1 MTPKREPADT
11 RSAQTES
18 AQTEPAQTEPAQAGP
33 AQRESTAPIGII
45 GGSGLYGLL
54 DDGSGRSVTVRTPY
68 GATSSDITLGTFAG
82 RSVAFLPRHGT
93 GHTVAP
99 HRINYRANVW
109 ALASLGVKAIVTSS
123 AVGGLNPELPPGTFV
138 LPDQVLD
145 RTSGRADTFYDGDRV
160 QHVALA
166 DPYCPELRRFAAASL
181 SIIGESFVSRGTT
194 VVIQG
199 PRFSTRAEA
208 AWFRSAGA
216 DLVNMTQYPE
226 VALAAELNV
235 GLVNLSFITDSD
247 AGDGAARG
255 QAADDVSAELVFER
269 MAAAQPR
276 LLAMLGAIVEGIPD
290 DYAPRRLLPVDAV
303 AAVLSAKPVG

>member
-1 MTPKREPADT
+1 MT
-11 RSAQTES
+11 SAEF
-18 AQTEPAQTEPAQAGP
+18 
-33 AQRESTAPIGII
+33 TAPIGVI

-54 DDGSGRSVTVRTPY
+54 DDGSGERVTIATPY
-68 GATSSDITLGTFAG
+68 GAPSSEITLGTFAG
-82 RSVAFLPRHGT
+82 RSVAFLPRHGA

-109 ALASLGVKAIVTSS
+109 ALASLGAKAIVTSS
-123 AVGGLNPELPPGTFV
+123 AVGGLSPDLPPGTFV
-138 LPDQVLD
+138 LPDQILD
-145 RTSGRADTFYDGDRV
+145 RTTGRLDTYFDGSSV

-181 SIIGESFVSRGTT
+181 SVAGTPFVGSGTT

-208 AWFRSAGA
+208 EWFRSAGA
-216 DLVNMTQYPE
+216 DIVNMTQYPE

-247 AGDGAARG
+247 AGEGPDAKTTGD
-255 QAADDVSAELVFER
+255 DDVSAELVFER
-269 MAAAQPR
+269 MAAAQPT
-276 LLAMLGAIVEGIPD
+276 LLAMIGAIVAGIPD
-290 DYAPRRLLPVDAV
+290 GYAPRTLVPTSAVDAIL
-303 AAVLSAKPVG
+303 AATAIA